1 MNILCITI
9 DGLHAGMIGAMGNA
23 WIQTPALDAL
33 ACQSLVF
40 DRYRADSL
48 QLDAIFDALWNSGNR
63 HGDDKN
69 DGEQWTLPERFDQAG
84 FRSILLTDDDDVF
97 YHASAPFSEKH
108 RLEWPTLDR
117 PVGHG
122 DETQI
127 FQAFAAAIQLLE
139 TRRTQPVFLW
149 THLRAFRGVWDFP
162 HEYREIYRE
171 EEDPVPYDEVS
182 PPCATLSDGETYPD
196 DIQAVM
202 EAYAGG
208 MTVLDDAIAGLWN
221 WLKSGCFAENTLLIL
236 CSTRGFSLGAHNR
249 IGPDKTLYG
258 ENIQLPLFIHV
269 PFNSTS
275 GFEPGRCND
284 LWTPSMLG
292 NFLVGISDQQTED
305 GIFRTK
311 IPQADQEMV
320 LIAGDSER
328 ALLTKDWFLR
338 CAEDR
343 VELYAKPDDYWEIND
358 VANRCGEVVE
368 QLTPLLKQTD
378 EH

>member
-1 MNILCITI
+1 MNILCISI

-48 QLDAIFDALWNSGNR
+48 QLDAIFDSLWNSDTQG
-63 HGDDKN
+63 
-69 DGEQWTLPERFDQAG
+69 TLPERFDQAG

-117 PVGHG
+117 PVENV

-127 FQAFAAAIQLLE
+127 FQAFASAIQLLE

-162 HEYREIYRE
+162 HEYREIYRD
-171 EEDPVPYDEVS
+171 EEDPAPYAGVS
-182 PPCATLSDGETYPD
+182 PPCATLSDEDTFNPD
-196 DIQAVM
+196 DVQAVM

-221 WLKSGCFAENTLLIL
+221 WLKSGCFAENTALIL

-258 ENIQLPLFIHV
+258 ENLQLPLFIHV
-269 PFNSTS
+269 PFSSTS

-284 LWTPSMLG
+284 LWTPSALG
-292 NFLVGISDQQTED
+292 NFLAGIADRQTE
-305 GIFRTK
+305 GGFFRTE
-311 IPQADQEMV
+311 IPQAGQEM
-320 LIAGDSER
+320 LRIAGDSER

-368 QLTPLLKQTD
+368 QQMPLLKQTD
-378 EH
+378 